1 MNLPIRCFLGLGSN
15 IGDRYGMLVKGLNS
29 LATHYSP
36 VAVASVYETE
46 PWGNTNQSSFLN
58 TTCVVDVDTNPI
70 GLLQTIKQIESD
82 LGRTPSDRWGP
93 RLIDI
98 DILTFGNQTVDE
110 PRLQIPHSLIAQ
122 RLFVCAP
129 LSEIAPDLKIPG
141 ILGTPT
147 HLAANLSC
155 TDTVNLWRKRSA
167 VEKML
172 DHPGWKSSQH

>member
-1 MNLPIRCFLGLGSN
+1 MNSSIRCFLGLGSN
-15 IGDRYGMLVKGLNS
+15 IGDRYGMLVQGLNS

-58 TTCVVDVDTNPI
+58 TICVVDVVTNPI
-70 GLLQTIKQIESD
+70 GLLKTIKQIESD
-82 LGRTPSDRWGP
+82 LGRIPSDRWGP

-98 DILTFGNQTVDE
+98 DILTFGNQFVDE
-110 PRLQIPHSLIAQ
+110 PRLQIPHTLIEK

-147 HLAANLSC
+147 NLAEKLSC
-155 TDTVNLWRKRSA
+155 TDTVRIWRRRSA
-167 VEKML
+167 VEKSL
-172 DHPGWKSSQH
+172 DHPGWKSG